1 MPLDTNN
8 NKIII
13 AIMSL
18 AITIQA
24 VLSFG
29 YWVGGD
35 QLHLLDLGTKL
46 VGEGELLGY
55 SKLKTGGGMN
65 LGSLMQLLV
74 AGPLFL
80 WESYLSPMIVP
91 LVFSVISFF
100 VARPVIQDAY
110 GSKGVFLFALF
121 FFLSPTRIYNSAF
134 LWEPAYLFL
143 FMALHFY
150 SSYQLMKNGSSFK
163 HSFIVILSLIC
174 MLQIHNSALIMI
186 IASLWLLLRKQI
198 KYDVKGSL
206 AAFLVGGLFFLPLL
220 FDLSSIQT
228 AEVDESTGY
237 IGKSLIT
244 VAPFLKSI
252 FYMIKL
258 SGFDTV
264 RAIKESNIDSVLL
277 RVPLQLLSVITVVI
291 AIVANWLYFKKY
303 RKSSIESVSAPKTL
317 LFSYWKAVF
326 LGLIISGA
334 LSPITLQE
342 WMVVIV
348 MIASSLP
355 MIDTFSSDNI
365 LSRKSK
371 LIYIL
376 FSIVSISSLSAVYF
390 GQDKFNSS
398 GKTPDY
404 KSAEMQQRISPLF

>member
-1 MPLDTNN
+1 
-8 NKIII
+8 
-13 AIMSL
+13 
-18 AITIQA
+18 
-24 VLSFG
+24 
-29 YWVGGD
+29 
-35 QLHLLDLGTKL
+35 
-46 VGEGELLGY
+46 
-55 SKLKTGGGMN
+55 
-65 LGSLMQLLV
+65 
-74 AGPLFL
+74 
-80 WESYLSPMIVP
+80 
-91 LVFSVISFF
+91 
-100 VARPVIQDAY
+100 
-110 GSKGVFLFALF
+110 
-121 FFLSPTRIYNSAF
+121 
-134 LWEPAYLFL
+134 
-143 FMALHFY
+143 
-150 SSYQLMKNGSSFK
+150 
-163 HSFIVILSLIC
+163 
-174 MLQIHNSALIMI
+174 
-186 IASLWLLLRKQI
+186 
-198 KYDVKGSL
+198 L